1 MKILDAPPAIRR
13 IPARPSMPATST
25 TKAQAK
31 GWRSDAVLPFVERGI
46 YFSELQPADL
56 IATGGNC
63 LFYCFAAQ

>member
-1 MKILDAPPAIRR
+1 
-13 IPARPSMPATST
+13 MPATST